1 MTWSLTL
8 ACLWAVIANMIA
20 MTPSKYNHWR
30 NAYVLIGIGIPILG
44 FVTIQHG
51 PWLAMVVLV
60 AGGWML
66 RWPVIYLVRW
76 IRRVIL
82 RQSEESVK

>member
-8 ACLWAVIANMIA
+8 ACLWAVIANLIA
-20 MTPSKYNHWR
+20 MTPSKDNHWR
-30 NAYVLIGIGIPILG
+30 NAYILIGIGIPILG

-51 PWLAMVVLV
+51 PWLAMVVLI

-76 IRRVIL
+76 IRRVVL

>member
-8 ACLWAVIANMIA
+8 ACLWAVIANLIA
-20 MTPSKYNHWR
+20 MTRSKDNHWR

>member
-8 ACLWAVIANMIA
+8 ACLWAVIANLIA
-20 MTPSKYNHWR
+20 MTPSKDNHWR

>member
-8 ACLWAVIANMIA
+8 ACLWAVIANLIA
-20 MTPSKYNHWR
+20 MTPSKDNHWR
-30 NAYVLIGIGIPILG
+30 NAYILIGVGIPILG

-76 IRRVIL
+76 IRRVVL